1 MTFRITATTELQAV
15 NTLLS
20 IIGEAPI
27 NTITNQTGVDVAQAI
42 QILDETNVEVQS
54 RGWHFNTDTNKK
66 TTIDDTGKIPVAS
79 NVVQLDAAKGY
90 TSQYNIVL
98 RDGFIYDLENHTD
111 QFTSAPTID
120 QITIQKFEAIPEVF
134 RKLIVTRAGRKFQA
148 RVVGSTEL
156 QAFTEFD
163 EQQALIDAER
173 IDAATADYNVLR
185 DTSQVFNIINRT
197 GRRTY

>member
-1 MTFRITATTELQAV
+1 MTFRITPTTELQAV

-54 RGWHFNTDTNKK
+54 RGWHFNTDVEK
-66 TTIDDTGKIPVAS
+66 TVTIDNNNKIPVAS
-79 NVVQLDAAKGY
+79 NVVQVDAAK
-90 TSQYNIVL
+90 SVSALWDIVL
-98 RDGFIYDLENHTD
+98 RDGFIYNLKEHTD
-111 QFTSAPTID
+111 IFTDAPIID

-148 RVVGSTEL
+148 RVVGSSEL

-173 IDAATADYNVLR
+173 IDAATADYNVLKG
-185 DTSQVFNIINRT
+185 TNSVFNIINRP

>member
-1 MTFRITATTELQAV
+1 MTFRITPTTELQAV

-54 RGWHFNTDTNKK
+54 RGWHFNTDVEK
-66 TTIDDTGKIPVAS
+66 TVTIDNNNKIPVAS
-79 NVVQLDAAKGY
+79 NVVQVDAAK
-90 TSQYNIVL
+90 SVSALWDIVL
-98 RDGFIYDLENHTD
+98 RDGFIYNLKEHTD
-111 QFTSAPTID
+111 IFTDAPIID

-173 IDAATADYNVLR
+173 IDAATADYNVLKG
-185 DTSQVFNIINRT
+185 TNSVFNIINRP